1 MCVLFLAVLLALA
14 IEGSAVAQSPTPVS
28 PSPRPGADVELAEDQ
43 VMLSGTVAVPRGRA
57 VGEVVVLSGRA
68 IVAGV
73 VAGDVVVLDGPV
85 AISGQ
90 VSGSV
95 VAVNGPIR
103 LAATASIGGD
113 VLGAQSVR
121 LAPGALV
128 RGEVRDDVV
137 FTPRG
142 ALAAL
147 GALLGAVAIAVSALL
162 LLLLLAVIA
171 PRSLDR
177 VATAAHTAPFASVGW
192 GVLLSIALPAIAV
205 AAAVS
210 ILGLPLGLSLLL
222 ALGLIALVGYA
233 LAVFAIGR
241 LIVREP
247 RGRVGA
253 LLAGWGTAA
262 AVGLVPFL
270 NVLVW
275 AVGSMFGLGATVVAV
290 WRVRAGRPSRG
301 RHRAGY
307 APGHAHPPTP
317 ARVHA
322 PAPAGSA
329 VPTAPTVVVGEALG
343 PDATGAASETYPATS
358 DD

>member
-1 MCVLFLAVLLALA
+1 MPRRSSSCALPAVAAVLAIALCGPA
-14 IEGSAVAQSPTPVS
+14 AAQSPTPPS
-28 PSPRPGADVELAEDQ
+28 PTPRPGADVGLAEDQ

-57 VGEVVVLSGRA
+57 VGEVVVFHGRA

-73 VAGDVVVLDGPV
+73 VAGDVVVLDGPIV
-85 AISGQ
+85 IAGQ

-95 VAVNGPIR
+95 VALNGPIR
-103 LAATASIGGD
+103 LAATASVRGD

-128 RGEVRDDVV
+128 GGDVRDGVT

-142 ALAAL
+142 AFAAL
-147 GALLGAVAIAVSALL
+147 GALLGGVAIAISALL
-162 LLLLLAVIA
+162 LLLSFVAIA
-171 PRSLDR
+171 PRALER
-177 VATAAHTAPFASVGW
+177 VATAARTTPFASAGW
-192 GVLLSIALPAIAV
+192 GLGVAIALPAAAV

-222 ALGLIALVGYA
+222 AFGLIALAGYA
-233 LAVFAIGR
+233 FAVYAVGR

-247 RGRVGA
+247 RGRFGA
-253 LLAGWGTAA
+253 LLAGWGVAA

-270 NVLVW
+270 NVVVW
-275 AVGSMFGLGATVVAV
+275 AAGSMFGLGAAVVAV
-290 WRVRAGRPSRG
+290 WRARAGAPSRG

-307 APGHAHPPTP
+307 APGRAHPPTP
-317 ARVHA
+317 ARVHV
-322 PAPAGSA
+322 PAPAA
-329 VPTAPTVVVGEALG
+329 TIAVGEAS
-343 PDATGAASETYPATS
+343 DADEAMSEYPATS